1 MLGNLN
7 LLSFVKPVLSEN
19 NTINRIFHVK
29 KRIGILHGREG
40 LDSIFEHSDGVV
52 LRLNGSGRSGST

>member
-29 KRIGILHGREG
+29 KRIGILHRGEG
-40 LDSIFEHSDGVV
+40 IDSIV
-52 LRLNGSGRSGST
+52 